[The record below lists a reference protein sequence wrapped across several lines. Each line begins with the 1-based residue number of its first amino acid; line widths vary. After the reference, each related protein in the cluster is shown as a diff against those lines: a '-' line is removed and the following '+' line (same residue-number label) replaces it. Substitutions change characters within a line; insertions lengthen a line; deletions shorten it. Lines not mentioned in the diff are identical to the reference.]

1 MYNAYILIDY
11 RMAIFKTASNIS
23 TRSLNISWRTITI
36 VIQNSCL
43 SAYNINFYVL
53 ILRLTYLQSGGSNTL
68 INLLLKPKQQ
78 TKDSSVY
85 SDKYNGPFA
94 FFCSYDL
101 DESEQQHIIC
111 YFMRLHLVLSRYT
124 IYHSFHNRLP
134 HFVILKDPMNATFI
148 FREKYY
154 TLSLVLPYKVFTLA
168 KNTPKNY

>member
-11 RMAIFKTASNIS
+11 RMATFKNRIKYSIS

-68 INLLLKPKQQ
+68 IKLLLKPKQQ

-94 FFCSYDL
+94 YFCSYDL
-101 DESEQQHIIC
+101 DESEQQHIIY
-111 YFMRLHLVLSRYT
+111 YFMILEIAFGIITLHN
-124 IYHSFHNRLP
+124 IP
-134 HFVILKDPMNATFI
+134 FI
-148 FREKYY
+148 
-154 TLSLVLPYKVFTLA
+154 S
-168 KNTPKNY
+168 

>member
-11 RMAIFKTASNIS
+11 RIAIFKNRIKYQYKVTEYQLADHYNRN
-23 TRSLNISWRTITI
+23 T
-36 VIQNSCL
+36 NSCL

-68 INLLLKPKQQ
+68 IKLLLKPKQQ